1 MMKKEDGTMSFKA
14 APEDFPSKH
23 KAPIL
28 NIGIAETGTD
38 YMHLFVVG
46 ELHNVYDKLLLY
58 IFVYMRTVTICLTE
72 L

>member
-1 MMKKEDGTMSFKA
+1 MMKKEDGTLSFKA
-14 APEDFPSKH
+14 APEDFPPKH

-38 YMHLFVVG
+38 YIYLFVVG
-46 ELHNVYDKLLLY
+46 ELHNIYDKLLLC
-58 IFVYMRTVTICLTE
+58 IFLYVWTVKICLTE